1 LRQRTPRDG
10 RWRLPTSFRDG
21 VTRPTILVTG
31 ANGQLGYELARLLP
45 AHGDVVALDR
55 SGLDLAD
62 VDAIR
67 ATVRALRPQLI
78 VNAAAYTAVDRAERE
93 PEVAEAINARAPA
106 VLAEEAKRL
115 DALLVHFST
124 DYVFDGAASTPY
136 GEEAPTHPLNAYGRS
151 KLRGEQAIVAA
162 GAGSITFRTS
172 WIYALR
178 GRNFL
183 LTIRRLA
190 AEREELRIVADQ
202 FGVPNW
208 SRPLAEATA
217 TLVGRGLRE
226 LAACAG
232 IYHMSGQGQASW
244 FEFAR
249 AIIGNVEQPRLVPIT
264 TAEYPAAAARPRYA
278 VLATAKFERTFGF
291 SLPNWRAMLERCL
304 AGPD

>member
-1 LRQRTPRDG
+1 
-10 RWRLPTSFRDG
+10 LPTSFRDG

-31 ANGQLGYELARLLP
+31 ASGQLGYELARLLP
-45 AHGDVVALDR
+45 ACGDVVAFDR

-67 ATVRALRPQLI
+67 ATVRALRPRLI
-78 VNAAAYTAVDRAERE
+78 VNTAAYTAVDQAERE

-115 DALLVHFST
+115 DAVLVHFST
-124 DYVFDGAASTPY
+124 DYVFDGAASMPY
-136 GEEAPTHPLNAYGRS
+136 GEEAPVRPLNAYGRS
-151 KLRGEQAIVAA
+151 KLHGEQAIAAA
-162 GAGSITFRTS
+162 GAAAITFRTS
-172 WIYALR
+172 WVYALR

-190 AEREELRIVADQ
+190 AEREELRVVADQ

-217 TLVGRGLRE
+217 ALVGRGLPQ

-232 IYHMSGQGQASW
+232 LYHLSGHGQASW
-244 FEFAR
+244 FEFAG
-249 AIIGNVEQPRLVPIT
+249 AIIGNVARPRLVPIT
-264 TAEYPAAAARPRYA
+264 SAEYPTAALRPLYG
-278 VLATAKFERTFGF
+278 VLATAKFEHTFGF
-291 SLPNWRAMLERCL
+291 GLPHWRDMLQRCL
-304 AGPD
+304 TASD